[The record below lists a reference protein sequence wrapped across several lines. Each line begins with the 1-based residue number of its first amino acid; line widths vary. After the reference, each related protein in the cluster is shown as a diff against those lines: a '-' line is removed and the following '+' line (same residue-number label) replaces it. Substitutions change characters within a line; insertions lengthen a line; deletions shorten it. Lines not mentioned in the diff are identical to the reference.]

1 MSKQARI
8 VLFAI
13 PLICMAAVAGA
24 SALMGGCDKLIECTT
39 GSFPMR
45 CHWAFVA
52 CAVIGGMGLVSSACA
67 LVAKGAEA
75 RRVGAVCTLAAAAAC
90 FLCLSSAGIGLCQ
103 NADMACHQTALVV
116 RICAGAAALAALV
129 QIAKADDNKEALPK
143 MKL

>member
-1 MSKQARI
+1 MNKRARI

-13 PLICMAAVAGA
+13 PLICMAAVAGT
-24 SALMGGCDKLIECTT
+24 SALMGGCDKLIECAS

-52 CAVIGGMGLVSSACA
+52 CTAIGGMGLVSSICA

-75 RRVGAVCTLAAAAAC
+75 RRVAAVCTLTAAAAC

-103 NADMACHQTALVV
+103 NVDMACHQTALVV